1 MVSKNSEARKCANTN
16 RASIENN
23 REGNIDMNS
32 VQNKELSFHNVT
44 LVPAP
49 VSDGIWLTS
58 TDIAKALG
66 YASPKS
72 VTNIY
77 SRNSDEFTSSMSMVI
92 KMMTNGI
99 NNNLREK
106 SVRVFSLRGC
116 HLIAMFATTDK
127 AKEFRRWV
135 LDVLDR
141 EVANSPI
148 AKQFTDDELSSL
160 AWLWRASDIMLTA
173 CESVTPLLKVAE
185 HRQAGHF
192 HTIGQELPRTINKA
206 RRSLSARQ
214 RISNFTHGRMITGA
228 GYCLTCV
235 GKCCND
241 AQRKADSYELPAIHK
256 SVIRVQ
262 PMTSINLASKGSVV
276 TDKTI
281 DSQSLLMMVNQ
292 ARTQCGEPEVR
303 NNKFIEK
310 VVDELEGSFTQKV

>member
-1 MVSKNSEARKCANTN
+1 MVSKNSEARKYANTN

-206 RRSLSARQ
+206 REIIKRETAHIEFHPWKDDNWSRVLPHLRQ
-214 RISNFTHGRMITGA
+214 EM
-228 GYCLTCV
+228 L
-235 GKCCND
+235 
-241 AQRKADSYELPAIHK
+241 Q
-256 SVIRVQ
+256 
-262 PMTSINLASKGSVV
+262 
-276 TDKTI
+276 
-281 DSQSLLMMVNQ
+281 
-292 ARTQCGEPEVR
+292 
-303 NNKFIEK
+303 
-310 VVDELEGSFTQKV
+310 